1 MESVLVCFAVKE
13 EAAPFKQ
20 MAAGWPAIRIL
31 ITGMGRQNAENS
43 VGNVLLGKAPDLVV
57 SAGFAGGLRA
67 DLPAG
72 TVLSAADPQSR
83 LESALRAA
91 GAVPGRFHCAERVA
105 VTVAEKRALWQE
117 TGGADAVEME
127 SQAIQEL
134 CRSFRIPSATV
145 RVILDTAEQDLPLDF
160 NRLMAPDY
168 RLAAGK
174 LAWAVCRSPQKIP
187 LLLDFQKRSR
197 IAADRLARV
206 LAQVLGGIKP

>member
-13 EAAPFKQ
+13 EAAPFIQ

-43 VGNVLLGKAPDLVV
+43 VRKVLLEKAPDLVV

-67 DLPAG
+67 ELPAG
-72 TVLSAADPQSR
+72 TVLFAADPQSR

-117 TGGADAVEME
+117 TRGADAVEME
-127 SQAIQEL
+127 SQAIREL
-134 CRSFRIPSATV
+134 CRSLRIPSVTV

-168 RLAAGK
+168 RLAVGK
-174 LAWAVCRSPQKIP
+174 LAWAVCTSPQKIP
-187 LLLDFQKRSR
+187 LLLDFQRQSR
-197 IAADRLARV
+197 VAADRLAQV
-206 LAQVLGGIKP
+206 LAKLLCGTGP